1 MSLFYSKNGIWVEWL
16 IATRYMQLHWK
27 PCSSLG
33 DCHVCP
39 EDFDLSANICQL
51 LTQVINFFF
60 LEAISPFLSFTTVFW
75 LVREYWQI
83 SWCLL
88 CSTERHYCYATSRN
102 LQQSLA
108 NQSGNTHF
116 PLATRVCQGAF
127 NQSLN
132 LCDWRLYSFKFK
144 HNDIII

>member
-1 MSLFYSKNGIWVEWL
+1 MIDCNKVYAAALKTLQFTWRLPCLPRRFWL
-16 IATRYMQLHWK
+16 VCKHLPATH
-27 PCSSLG
+27 SS
-33 DCHVCP
+33 D
-39 EDFDLSANICQL
+39 
-51 LTQVINFFF
+51 TFFF
-60 LEAISPFLSFTTVFW
+60 FWKLYLLFLSFTTVFW